1 VWQRTCKFPSSI
13 LSPTLTFI
21 LFLDRCYHQWKLS
34 LALNF
39 QWEQGRQNSVSRD
52 ANHPAYETQLLTLHE
67 TNSEEVETDYMEDVG
82 NMEDDDDGDLIYND
96 SYEYQGLAASW
107 RLYAAEQHISAQ
119 YRVKAML
126 ERYSSELY
134 ALNRPNLQANKDIV
148 AYMENLV
155 DEVRDL
161 EPWNIQ
167 WKQ

>member
-1 VWQRTCKFPSSI
+1 
-13 LSPTLTFI
+13 
-21 LFLDRCYHQWKLS
+21 
-34 LALNF
+34 
-39 QWEQGRQNSVSRD
+39 
-52 ANHPAYETQLLTLHE
+52 
-67 TNSEEVETDYMEDVG
+67 MEDVG